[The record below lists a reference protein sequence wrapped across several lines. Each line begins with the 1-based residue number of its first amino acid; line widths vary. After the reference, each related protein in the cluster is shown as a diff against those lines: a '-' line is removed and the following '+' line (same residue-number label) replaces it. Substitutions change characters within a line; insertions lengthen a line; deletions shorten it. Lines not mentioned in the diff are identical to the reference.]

1 MQIGFLSEA
10 ELFDRTSYYHR
21 YMDLVDE
28 VLHAEKMGFDLFA
41 VSEQHFM
48 HGATISAPECLFSH
62 LIPLTN
68 RIRFLYAIALTP
80 HQINHPLRIAE
91 RVATQDVFSNGRM
104 ELGLGRVNTTL
115 TIKAFG
121 VNSEETRDQMLESID
136 VIRGAFTQEPFGYD
150 GRFFKIPHRYLVPMP
165 IQQPYP
171 PMSIAATSPEMQ
183 EKAADLKMGCM
194 ASASF
199 FGIDWLAK
207 LANMYWTR
215 ANVKPANDGIHS
227 FATLLYTC
235 CASTDEEAR
244 AIAAD
249 ALYKTADFSLRG
261 YARLASHYPSY
272 KYMAQAEPCLEKI
285 KDIDWLINE
294 SGALVCGSPETCVRQ
309 LKRFEEIGVTKALLR
324 IDGLGHKKVMESIE
338 LIGKHVIPHLNAG
351 YRRPPAVMELH
362 TAR

>member
-21 YMDLVDE
+21 YMDLVEE
-28 VLHAEKMGFDLFA
+28 VLHAERMGFDLFA

-48 HGATISAPECLFSH
+48 HGATVPAPECLFSH
-62 LIPLTN
+62 LIPLTS
-68 RIRFLYAIALTP
+68 RIRFLYAVALTP

-91 RVATQDVFSNGRM
+91 RVAMQDVFSNGRM

-121 VNSEETRDQMLESID
+121 VNSDETREQMMESID
-136 VIRGAFTQEPFGYD
+136 VIRDAFTKEPFGYE
-150 GRFFKIPHRYLVPMP
+150 GKFLKIPHRYLVPQP
-165 IQQPYP
+165 LQQPHP

-183 EKAADLKMGCM
+183 EKAAKLKLGTM

-199 FGIDWLAK
+199 FGIEWLAS
-207 LANMYWTR
+207 LAEKYWTR
-215 ANVKPANDGIHS
+215 AGVKPTNDAPYS

-235 CASTDEEAR
+235 CAPTDEEAR

-249 ALYKTADFSLRG
+249 ALYKTAEFSLRG

-272 KYMAQAEPCLEKI
+272 SYMARAEPCLEKI

-309 LKRFEEIGVTKALLR
+309 LKRFQEIGVTKSLLR
-324 IDGLGHKKVMESIE
+324 IDGLGHKKVLESIE
-338 LIGKHVIPHLNAG
+338 LIGKYVIPHLNQK

-362 TAR
+362 SAR